1 MPSDNTNKCSQNK
14 SVRVLH
20 KSTALCPVCFRE
32 LECEIFTIP
41 DEVESPGE
49 PSSDSGAN
57 SLGCEVKQSSA
68 VYMMRTCPEHG
79 ETITRIWNDAAHY
92 EWLRGH
98 AHPKVKPP
106 APNFPV
112 RDRCPFGC
120 GTCSRHER
128 MGTLLEIEV
137 TRNCNLHCPV
147 CFMSADTGDS
157 DPTLAEIG
165 AMYDTI
171 ANAVGVDG
179 AVQLTGGE
187 PTCRADLAD
196 IVRAGRQRGFWGIEL
211 NTNGIVLA
219 GRTGYLENLVEAGL
233 TGVYLSFDG
242 ISGDVYKTTC
252 GRDILD
258 VKLRAIERCRECN
271 IQVVLSVAVVAGLND
286 SQLGDILQFAMDNSD
301 VVAGIALQ
309 PAFTSGRYEVG
320 ENAPLV
326 GGDLSGAKSYEGHD
340 DIPLTGDD
348 VTGTKSR
355 ETHGGIPLTG
365 GDVIFKLAEQSHGLL
380 DPYDIWPLG
389 TSHPL
394 CDSGVF
400 LLRDPEEKHESGFWP
415 ASKMMTMQEYMQGFN
430 PHSPQGSVF
439 LDILHKRGVPYS
451 DGLSI
456 IVMNYMDAH
465 TMDTQRLREC
475 SMMVTTPEGL
485 PLPFCSYHL
494 TDTCGKR
501 IYPTWLK
508 PELTNDL
515 SPLSRFE
522 DLEGFLSSKRES
534 AQ

>member
-1 MPSDNTNKCSQNK
+1 MTDEKTNKCSQNANVK
-14 SVRVLH
+14 ILH
-20 KSTALCPVCFRE
+20 KSKALCPVCFRE
-32 LECEIFTIP
+32 LECEIFTGFGGA
-41 DEVESPGE
+41 E
-49 PSSDSGAN
+49 SSDEAHTDPDATSPACSAKLN
-57 SLGCEVKQSSA
+57 SDATLSACRAKSPNA
-68 VYMMRTCPEHG
+68 VYMTRTCPEHG
-79 ETITRIWNDAAHY
+79 ETITRIWNDAQHY
-92 EWLRGH
+92 EWLRRN

-106 APNFPV
+106 SPNFPV

-147 CFMSADTGDS
+147 CFMSADTGES
-157 DPTLAEIG
+157 DPTLDEIG

-171 ANAVGVDG
+171 AAAVGIDG

-187 PTCRADLAD
+187 PTCRADLEQ
-196 IVRAGRQRGFWGIEL
+196 IVRAGRKRGFWGIEL
-211 NTNGIVLA
+211 NTNGLVLA
-219 GRTGYLENLVEAGL
+219 ARAGYLESLVQAGL

-242 ISGDVYKTTC
+242 VSGEVYETTC

-286 SQLGDILQFAMDNSD
+286 MQLGDILQFAMDNSD

-320 ENAPLV
+320 EN
-326 GGDLSGAKSYEGHD
+326 
-340 DIPLTGDD
+340 
-348 VTGTKSR
+348 
-355 ETHGGIPLTG
+355 IPLTG
-365 GDVIFKLAEQSHGLL
+365 GDVIFKLAEQSCGLL

-415 ASKMMTMQEYMQGFN
+415 ASKMMTMQEYKQGFN

-494 TDTCGKR
+494 TDVHGKR

-508 PELTNDL
+508 RELAGDL

-522 DLEGFLSSKRES
+522 EFEEFLSNKRKS
-534 AQ
+534 AQQENDATRN